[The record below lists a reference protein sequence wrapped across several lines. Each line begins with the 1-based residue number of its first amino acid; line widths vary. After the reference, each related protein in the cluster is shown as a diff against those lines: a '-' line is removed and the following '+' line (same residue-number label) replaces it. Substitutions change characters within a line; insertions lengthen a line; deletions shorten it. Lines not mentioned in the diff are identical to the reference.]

1 MATIED
7 DDALALIGIAVIL
20 KKKRTKTVIKK
31 RKKWCKHWLLK
42 KKTYSHVNLLN
53 ELKFEP
59 EDFKNYLRM
68 DENTYIKLLA
78 MVTPMITRKDT
89 IMRNSISAHERL
101 SVTLRF
107 LATGRS
113 YEDLK
118 FSSIISPQAFGKIIP
133 ETCEALYKVLR
144 KGYLKFPTSEE
155 EWKEI
160 AKMYEERW
168 NFPHCLS
175 AIDGNHIAIVPPAN
189 SGSYFYNYKGHHSV
203 VLMAIANAKYHFVYI
218 DAGMNGRISDGG
230 VLQNTVYF
238 EKLENNE
245 LHIPSSETIT
255 GSNLHLPYVFLAD
268 DAFKL
273 RPDMIKPFRQGDLTS
288 RERKILNYRLSRA
301 RRTVENAFGITIS
314 AILYSYKFRTQKYR

>member
-144 KGYLKFPTSEE
+144 KGYLKVSKSNFLLL
-155 EWKEI
+155 I
-160 AKMYEERW
+160 ALIY
-168 NFPHCLS
+168 
-175 AIDGNHIAIVPPAN
+175 
-189 SGSYFYNYKGHHSV
+189 
-203 VLMAIANAKYHFVYI
+203 
-218 DAGMNGRISDGG
+218 
-230 VLQNTVYF
+230 
-238 EKLENNE
+238 
-245 LHIPSSETIT
+245 
-255 GSNLHLPYVFLAD
+255 
-268 DAFKL
+268 
-273 RPDMIKPFRQGDLTS
+273 
-288 RERKILNYRLSRA
+288 
-301 RRTVENAFGITIS
+301 
-314 AILYSYKFRTQKYR
+314 